1 MKKLK
6 NLFVL
11 LIVLLAGCTGVE
23 EVPITDW
30 VHHANF
36 KGLARATA
44 STFVIGDTAYLCCGR
59 TVWHGGCLNEV
70 WKYDSQS
77 DVWTELDT
85 FPGKPRVK
93 VVAVTINGKGYVGM
107 GCNGNAYDN
116 SVFRDFYEFDPTT
129 GKWTQKASFP
139 DKGANDL
146 VYGVVDGCLYTE
158 MGFDGTGY
166 YRYTHKYDPLTDTW
180 TKLPDGKHSYL
191 LTTAFAIDQNFYV
204 GAGFQGRNLRYV
216 FCFNTETQKW
226 SQVASLPEGRMLSN
240 GLAIEGKGYMLLGR
254 FWAGAENG
262 GRLLSDIV
270 EYDPNANAWTK
281 RGDFPG
287 GARQNAMVFT
297 IRGRGYIVMGENDSQ
312 CLPDVWSFKP

>member
-1 MKKLK
+1 MKKYWT
-6 NLFVL
+6 
-11 LIVLLAGCTGVE
+11 LIVLLSTLLTACTHVE

-36 KGLARATA
+36 PGTARATA
-44 STFVIGDTAYLCCGR
+44 SAFVIGDNAYLCCGR
-59 TVWHGGCLNEV
+59 TVWHSGCLNEV
-70 WKYDSQS
+70 WKYESQS
-77 DVWTELDT
+77 DAWTQLDT

-93 VVAVTINGKGYVGM
+93 AVAVTINGKGYVGM

-116 SVFRDFYEFDPTT
+116 SVFRDFYEFDPAT

-139 DKGANDL
+139 DKAANDL
-146 VYGVVDGCLYTE
+146 VYSVIDGCLYTA

-166 YRYTHKYDPLTDTW
+166 YPFTHKYDPLTDTW
-180 TKLPDGKHSYL
+180 TKLPDAYHAYL
-191 LTTAFAIDQNFYV
+191 LTSAFAIGKNFYV
-204 GAGFQGRNLRYV
+204 GAGYQGRNLRYV
-216 FCFNTETQKW
+216 FSFNTETQKW

-240 GLAIEGKGYMLLGR
+240 GLAMNGKGYILLGR
-254 FWAGAENG
+254 YWAGTENN

-270 EYDPNANAWTK
+270 EYDPNENAWTK

-297 IRGRGYIVMGENDSQ
+297 IRDRGYIVMGEDEAY
-312 CLPDVWSFKP
+312 CLSDVWSFKP